1 MNTIENQVKIIN
13 LKEGDTFEGKL
24 LVTKIEELL
33 TKGGK
38 PYVSIDFSDDTG
50 SVNSKVWDM
59 SKDEF
64 GYKKDEVVFLKAV
77 VEKFKDLKQFKIAD
91 ISHLATDDPDNNPNV
106 FLKRAPL
113 AESEIKAELNKYINI
128 ISSENKKYGDIVKY
142 ILKKY
147 KDVFLEHP
155 AAKNVHHNY
164 LGGLAYHVIRMLKHG
179 EALTNVY
186 TSLNKPLL
194 LAGILIHDAGK
205 MEELRGLGDIT
216 YTITGRLLGHIV
228 IGDTLICEAAKE
240 LNLDYEKDEEVLL
253 LRHLVLAHHGKFEW
267 GSPVIP
273 IIPEATALHSID
285 KLDADIEQYE
295 AAYQGI
301 EKGETSPKVFG
312 LNVEV
317 YKAKNDGKDVE

>member
-50 SVNSKVWDM
+50 SINAKIWDI

-77 VEKFKDLKQFKIAD
+77 VEMFRDLKQLKVLD
-91 ISHLATDDPDNNPNV
+91 ISHLSSDDPDNNPNV

-113 AESEIKAELNKYINI
+113 TESEIKTELNKYINI
-128 ISSENKKYGDIVKY
+128 ISAENKKYGDIVKY
-142 ILKKY
+142 ILGKY
-147 KDVFLEHP
+147 KEAFLEHP

-164 LGGLAYHVIRMLKHG
+164 IGGLSYHVIRMLKHG
-179 EALTNVY
+179 EAITDVY
-186 TSLNKPLL
+186 KTLNKPLL
-194 LAGILIHDAGK
+194 LSGILIHDAGK
-205 MEELRGLGDIT
+205 MEELKGIGDIN
-216 YTITGRLLGHIV
+216 YTIKGRLLGHIV
-228 IGDTLICEAAKE
+228 IGDTLICEAAKK
-240 LNLDYEKDEEVLL
+240 LNLDYENDEEVLL
-253 LRHLVLAHHGKFEW
+253 LRHLVLAHHGKLEW
-267 GSPVIP
+267 GSPVMP

-285 KLDADIEQYE
+285 KLDADMEQYE
-295 AAYQGI
+295 AAYLEI
-301 EKGETSPKVFG
+301 EKGEMSPRVFG

-317 YKAKNDGKDVE
+317 YKAKNDGNNVE